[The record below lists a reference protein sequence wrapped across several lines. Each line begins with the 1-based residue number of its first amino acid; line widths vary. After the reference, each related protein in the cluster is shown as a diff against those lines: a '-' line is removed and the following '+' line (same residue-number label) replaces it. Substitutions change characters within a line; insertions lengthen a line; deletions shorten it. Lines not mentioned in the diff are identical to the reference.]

1 MIKEMVEKI
10 PKLGKC
16 AIPVVLFVIRLFVT
30 LIRK

>member
-16 AIPVVLFVIRLFVT
+16 AIPVVLFVIL
-30 LIRK
+30 LDYLLL